1 MLKRLRS
8 SLFGNGQFAT
18 VATRPSVA
26 LFGTFCSQPVCT
38 LLQRVQQVP
47 AASRGSWARQGGFGD
62 LTLQFTTCAVRLEK
76 GAMFPP
82 RAAPEEQSSQNAVWH
97 AVVFWSALVYHL
109 PLLTANPGSLV

>member
-1 MLKRLRS
+1 M
-8 SLFGNGQFAT
+8 
-18 VATRPSVA
+18 ATRPSVA